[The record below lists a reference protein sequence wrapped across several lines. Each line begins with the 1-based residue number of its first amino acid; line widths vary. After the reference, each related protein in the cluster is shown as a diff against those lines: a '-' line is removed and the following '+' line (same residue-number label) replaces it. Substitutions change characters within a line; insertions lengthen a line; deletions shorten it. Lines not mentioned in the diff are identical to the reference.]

1 MPRLQR
7 LIGTVSLWM
16 SRAGGVM
23 LLLAAV
29 LISFEILT
37 RKLLHLPFN
46 VGTELSTYALA
57 VGATW
62 SFAHA
67 LLQRAHVRIDVLQ
80 RLLPP
85 TVRSLLDLAALVS
98 LAAVALVLAWHI
110 AGTLA
115 TSISLGATENTP
127 LGTPLALPQSLWLL
141 GMVWFALVAVQQSV
155 RALLALAAGDH
166 AAVARLSAA
175 TGGEDELDEAL
186 DETAR
191 RLGPA

>member
-1 MPRLQR
+1 M
-7 LIGTVSLWM
+7 ISAVSLWM
-16 SRAGGVM
+16 SRAGGAM

-62 SFAHA
+62 SFAYA

-80 RLLPP
+80 KLLPP
-85 TVRSLLDLAALVS
+85 AVRSALDLAAMLS
-98 LAAVALVLAWHI
+98 LATVALVLAWHI

-115 TSISLGATENTP
+115 TSISLGARENTP
-127 LGTPLALPQSLWLL
+127 LATPLALPQGLWLV
-141 GMVWFALVAVQQSV
+141 GMIWFALVAVEQSV
-155 RALLALAAGDH
+155 RVLLAFAAGDH
-166 AAVARLSAA
+166 AGVARLSAA
-175 TGGEDELDEAL
+175 AGVEEELDEAL
-186 DETAR
+186 DDVAR
-191 RLGPA
+191 RLGRTG